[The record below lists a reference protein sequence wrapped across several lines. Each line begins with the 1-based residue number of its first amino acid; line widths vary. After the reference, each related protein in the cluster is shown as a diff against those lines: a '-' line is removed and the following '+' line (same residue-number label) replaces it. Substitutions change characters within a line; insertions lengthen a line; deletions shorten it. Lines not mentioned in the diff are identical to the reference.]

1 MPPTN
6 RPSSAAKTMIS
17 AGRTVRLKPMA
28 KDNASAPSPDA
39 SATDPP
45 PPVSIQPNP
54 AAIPST
60 ANRPRVCMTTSST
73 VSRSLP
79 AYIRSSSSTPGV
91 GAPKPAPL
99 VNAGLLDRRMAMAV
113 RVFLSVRNRR
123 RPSAPECPVQRT
135 TLFRCAEMS
144 TTSPSSAPGGTRTLT
159 GACLRRLPLP
169 VGLRGRHRRRRWV
182 PQCCWYHSVVGTT
195 VLLLVP
201 QCCWY
206 HSATSATGSACGRGR
221 RALRPPG
228 RETVG
233 RRGGRARAGARGPRH
248 RRGTRVRRRRLRGP
262 RAPARARPPR
272 RPTVS
277 RPGGRSAR
285 RPRPQALPVADVALW
300 YQQRCGTN
308 NTVVP
313 TNTVVPNDDG
323 GVAPVAQPAEAGV
336 LNTLQWGFEY
346 LREHCWGWLWTS
358 R

>member
-113 RVFLSVRNRR
+113 RGVPFRPQPAAAVRAGVSQYNAQPCSGVPRC
-123 RPSAPECPVQRT
+123 PQPAPAVPPEGLEPVSYT
-135 TLFRCAEMS
+135 H
-144 TTSPSSAPGGTRTLT
+144 
-159 GACLRRLPLP
+159 LRA
-169 VGLRGRHRRRRWV
+169 HE
-182 PQCCWYHSVVGTT
+182 T
-195 VLLLVP
+195 VLELGSRLLI
-201 QCCWY
+201 
-206 HSATSATGSACGRGR
+206 
-221 RALRPPG
+221 
-228 RETVG
+228 EKKKK
-233 RRGGRARAGARGPRH
+233 
-248 RRGTRVRRRRLRGP
+248 
-262 RAPARARPPR
+262 
-272 RPTVS
+272 
-277 RPGGRSAR
+277 
-285 RPRPQALPVADVALW
+285 
-300 YQQRCGTN
+300 
-308 NTVVP
+308 
-313 TNTVVPNDDG
+313 
-323 GVAPVAQPAEAGV
+323 
-336 LNTLQWGFEY
+336 
-346 LREHCWGWLWTS
+346 
-358 R
+358 